1 MKTFLLLPLLA
12 MLAFPD
18 RIVQTPA
25 PNESQVT
32 VLSFK
37 WSKTRQATDPSEPEK
52 PMPARAV
59 TQADKNF
66 DRNVRVNDPAGT
78 RDPNADTLDA
88 RGAALEK
95 SVQSANNATGKPFD
109 RFAYLVKIHNASK
122 QVVEIVFWEYQ
133 FVDPANPANV
143 TRRQFLCGV
152 NIKPDKDKEL
162 QAFSLSGPAN
172 SVSAGSLANA
182 SGSPFQEN
190 VLINRVEFADGKSW
204 TRKDW
209 NAGEIKAAYQRAMAT
224 SWSPNEMCRGL

>member
-18 RIVQTPA
+18 RIVQTGTPDG
-25 PNESQVT
+25 SQIT

-37 WSKTRQATDPSEPEK
+37 WSKSSQTTDTSGPEK
-52 PMPARAV
+52 PMPARAM
-59 TQADKNF
+59 TQADKNY
-66 DRNVRVNDPAGT
+66 DRNLRINDPAGT
-78 RDPNADTLDA
+78 RDPNADTLDG

-95 SVQSANNATGKPFD
+95 SVRDAQKPERRAVD
-109 RFAYLVKIHNASK
+109 SFAYQARIHNASK

-133 FVDPANPANV
+133 FVDTANLKNV

-152 NIKPDKDKEL
+152 NIKPDKDREL
-162 QAFSLSGPAN
+162 LGASLSGPTNA
-172 SVSAGSLANA
+172 VSAAGLATSA
-182 SGSPFQEN
+182 SPFQEK
-190 VLINRVEFADGKSW
+190 VVINRVEFADGKSW

-224 SWSPNEMCRGL
+224 PWSPNEMCRAL